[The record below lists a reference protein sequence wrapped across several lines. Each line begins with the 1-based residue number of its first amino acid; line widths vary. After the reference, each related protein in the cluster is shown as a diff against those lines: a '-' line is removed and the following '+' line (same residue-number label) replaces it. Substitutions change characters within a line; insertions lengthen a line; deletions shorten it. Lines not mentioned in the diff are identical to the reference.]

1 MFNLSE
7 ITTLLTLVRD
17 AERACQRLSSRSGG
31 RGWAKKLS
39 EFESIEDKLNSMLTP
54 IYARLDS
61 QHNSSF
67 EAQGIL
73 AGRKD

>member
-31 RGWAKKLS
+31 TGWTKKLG
-39 EFESIEDKLNSMLTP
+39 ELESIEGKLTSMLTP
-54 IYARLDS
+54 IYARLDA
-61 QHNSSF
+61 HDSSN
-67 EAQGIL
+67 L
-73 AGRKD
+73 ANT